1 MGEVNKTVAKLTP
14 SSNHKKE
21 KRIMLRRLIIVINV
35 YLAGSKIFCDSATIR
50 LRNQTYFC
58 FITSKK
64 SFMIRKLAYALPIV
78 ILIASCDTKEK
89 DTLRSQVDSL
99 KVELE
104 TSQKMAQ
111 TLTEVGT
118 LMDSIDASR
127 QLLRVNMVEGTTYE
141 DYTSRM
147 KDINGYVRDTQHKL
161 DDLEKSLATSKASN
175 SANAKLLKNLR
186 AQLEG
191 KTQEIAALQE
201 QVEKYRSENQNLI
214 TTVSMQEAELAD
226 KQSMIET
233 KTQELALIE
242 ARVQELMIQS
252 KMTEADAYFARGQ
265 AVEEAANRTKL
276 APRKKK
282 ETFKEAIEL
291 YKKALSLGKN
301 EAQDKIT
308 ELEKKI

>member
-1 MGEVNKTVAKLTP
+1 
-14 SSNHKKE
+14 
-21 KRIMLRRLIIVINV
+21 
-35 YLAGSKIFCDSATIR
+35 
-50 LRNQTYFC
+50 
-58 FITSKK
+58 
-64 SFMIRKLAYALPIV
+64 MIKKLAYALPIAV
-78 ILIASCDTKEK
+78 MIAGCDTKEK
-89 DTLRSQVDSL
+89 DALRSQVDSL

-147 KDINGYVRDTQHKL
+147 KDINGYVKDTQHKI
-161 DDLEKSLATSKASN
+161 DDLEKSLSTSKSHN
-175 SANAKLLKNLR
+175 NANLKLIKTLK
-186 AQLEG
+186 AQLEA

-201 QVEKYRSENQNLI
+201 QVDKYKGENQNLI

-226 KQSMIET
+226 KQTQIET
-233 KTQELALIE
+233 KSQELALIE

-252 KMTEADAYFARGQ
+252 KMSEADALFARGQ

-282 ETFKEAIEL
+282 DTYREAIEL

-308 ELEKKI
+308 ELEKKL